1 MEVHP
6 VSPQPQHRTG
16 GCWSPI
22 TPNLAQGDGGVPGLS
37 FNGACNQKNGGGGGG
52 GEKHNKE
59 EASVSLPGGMVSK

>member
-16 GCWSPI
+16 GRWSPI

-37 FNGACNQKNGGGGGG
+37 FNGACNQKNGGGGGR
-52 GEKHNKE
+52 GETQ
-59 EASVSLPGGMVSK
+59 